1 MINDAMKCANMTDV
15 IKSARQLAF
24 RFSKRFGVLATGV
37 ALLQACAM
45 MPTEDVSYAPTRPQ
59 PEMLAPAT
67 QGAIFQAG
75 QEISL
80 FQDAKAR
87 RVGDIITVVLVEQTT
102 ASKKADTSTS
112 KKQDTQLD
120 NPTILGAPL
129 SFNMPGPS
137 NRVLNLGTTLSG
149 SRSFAGA
156 GDSSQSNNLQGDV
169 TVTVAEVLSNG
180 NLLVRGE
187 KRLTINQGDEYIR
200 LSGIVRPSDIGPDN
214 TVLSTSVADA
224 KISYTGKGTLD
235 DSNDSGWLASLFN
248 SKWWP
253 F

>member
-1 MINDAMKCANMTDV
+1 MEDV
-15 IKSARQLAF
+15 IKTDVKIRS
-24 RFSKRFGVLATGV
+24 FSKIRVGVLVSAI
-37 ALLQACAM
+37 LFLQACAM
-45 MPTEDVSYAPTRPQ
+45 TPKDQLSYAPSRPQ

-80 FQDAKAR
+80 FEDAKAR

-102 ASKKADTSTS
+102 ASKKADTNAS
-112 KKQDTQLD
+112 KTQDTQLD

-129 SFNMPGPS
+129 SFNMPGGS
-137 NRVLNLGTTLSG
+137 KRDLNLGTTLSG

-156 GDSSQSNNLQGDV
+156 GDSSQSNKFQGNV
-169 TVTVAEVLSNG
+169 TVPVAEVLSNG
-180 NLLVRGE
+180 NLVVRGE

-200 LSGIVRPSDIGPDN
+200 FSGIVRPSDVGSDN

-224 KISYTGKGTLD
+224 KISYTGKGMID
-235 DSNDSGWLASLFN
+235 DSNSSGWLASIFN

>member
-1 MINDAMKCANMTDV
+1 MKSYSGFTSGAGIRSCMLIAV
-15 IKSARQLAF
+15 
-24 RFSKRFGVLATGV
+24 V
-37 ALLQACAM
+37 ALLM
-45 MPTEDVSYAPTRPQ
+45 EKLSFKPTRPQ

-67 QGAIFQAG
+67 LGAIFQSG

-80 FQDAKAR
+80 FEDAKAR
-87 RVGDIITVVLVEQTT
+87 RLGDIITIVLVEQTT
-102 ASKKADTSTS
+102 ASKKADTNSS
-112 KKQDTQLD
+112 KTQDTQLD

-129 SFNMPGPS
+129 SFNAPGGS
-137 NRVLNLGTTLSG
+137 KRDFNLGTTLSG

-156 GDSSQSNNLQGDV
+156 GDSSQSNKLQGNV
-169 TVTVAEVLSNG
+169 TVTVAEVLTNG
-180 NLLVRGE
+180 NLVVRGE

-200 LSGIVRPSDIGPDN
+200 FSGIVRPSDIGPDN

-224 KISYTGKGTLD
+224 KISYTGKGILD
-235 DSNDSGWLASLFN
+235 DSNSSGWLASIFN

>member
-1 MINDAMKCANMTDV
+1 MEDV
-15 IKSARQLAF
+15 IKTDVKIRS
-24 RFSKRFGVLATGV
+24 FSKIRVGVLVSAI
-37 ALLQACAM
+37 LFLQACAM
-45 MPTEDVSYAPTRPQ
+45 TPKDQLSYAPSRPQ

-80 FQDAKAR
+80 FEDAKAR

-102 ASKKADTSTS
+102 ASKKADTNAS
-112 KKQDTQLD
+112 KTQDTQLD

-129 SFNMPGPS
+129 SFNMPGGS
-137 NRVLNLGTTLSG
+137 KRDLNLGTTLSG

-156 GDSSQSNNLQGDV
+156 GDSSQSNKLQGNV

-180 NLLVRGE
+180 NLVVRGE

-200 LSGIVRPSDIGPDN
+200 FSGIVRPSDVGSDN

-224 KISYTGKGTLD
+224 KISYTGKGMID
-235 DSNDSGWLASLFN
+235 DSNSSGWLASIFN